1 MCTDELAASTSAKI
15 RGKKFDPSTQGSIVA
30 AVDHAKRSGAAG
42 DASTAASAP
51 AGVTASG
58 GGGQLGRWGIDRTRR

>member
-1 MCTDELAASTSAKI
+1 MCTDEVAASTSLKM
-15 RGKKFDPSTQGSIVA
+15 RGKKAVPSTQGSIVA
-30 AVDHAKRSGAAG
+30 AVDHAKRSGAG

-58 GGGQLGRWGIDRTRR
+58 GGGQLGCCGIESTRR

>member
-1 MCTDELAASTSAKI
+1 M
-15 RGKKFDPSTQGSIVA
+15 RGKKFLPSTQGSIVA

-42 DASTAASAP
+42 VVSSASFAP

-58 GGGQLGRWGIDRTRR
+58 GGGQLGSWGIESTRR